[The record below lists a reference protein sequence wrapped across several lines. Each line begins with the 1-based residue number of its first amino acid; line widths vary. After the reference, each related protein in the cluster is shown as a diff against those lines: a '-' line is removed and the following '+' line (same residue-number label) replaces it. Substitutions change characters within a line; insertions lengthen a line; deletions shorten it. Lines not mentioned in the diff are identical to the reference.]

1 MVVSD
6 PRAAKQKLWRHRG
19 QPAWWAH
26 SQSSNFQPVLNSKHM
41 SNPTCFTQI
50 THALKIKPCSAAE
63 LEWDQSVLPS
73 LHRDHLK
80 SCWVFF
86 FFFSPFF
93 LECIMWVAFQVC
105 FLSDICLICCP
116 LSLPCLQVCSHIS
129 ASPSYRHLGFMW
141 IPRTCWHSSK
151 PSSIFVIFHPFK
163 KEQLE
168 KCGEVQTAL
177 AVRFLWQSIT

>member
-86 FFFSPFF
+86 FFFTIFSRMHHVSGVPSVFPFRH
-93 LECIMWVAFQVC
+93 
-105 FLSDICLICCP
+105 LSDL
-116 LSLPCLQVCSHIS
+116 LPTVTPMSAGVFSYLCFSVLQTFGVYVDSQNLLTFFQAKQHFCHL
-129 ASPSYRHLGFMW
+129 PS
-141 IPRTCWHSSK
+141 I
-151 PSSIFVIFHPFK
+151 
-163 KEQLE
+163 
-168 KCGEVQTAL
+168 
-177 AVRFLWQSIT
+177 